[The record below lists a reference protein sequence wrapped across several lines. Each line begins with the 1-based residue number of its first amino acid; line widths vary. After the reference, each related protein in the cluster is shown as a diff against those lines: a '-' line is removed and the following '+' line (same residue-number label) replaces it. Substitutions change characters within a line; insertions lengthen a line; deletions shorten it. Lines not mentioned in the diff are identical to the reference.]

1 MPAPPDVLPWVRAVH
16 VAAAVLWIGGV
27 GFVTTVLLPSVRRDR
42 PPTRRMAVFLRI
54 EGLFA
59 WQARLTVALVGVS
72 GLWMLQAFGLWWRFR
87 EARFWW
93 MHAMVLIWSVFALML
108 YVAEPLFL
116 HRALAQARRPDRAF
130 RLVAVM
136 HWLLLA
142 ASLVTIVGAV
152 AGAHGG

>member
-1 MPAPPDVLPWVRAVH
+1 MPALADALPWVRAVH
-16 VAAAVLWIGGV
+16 VVAAVLWIGGV
-27 GFVTTVLLPSVRRDR
+27 GFVTTVLLPSVRRDQ
-42 PPTRRMAVFLRI
+42 PPMRRLPVFLRI
-54 EGLFA
+54 EEMFA
-59 WQARLTVALVGVS
+59 WQARLTVAVVGVT
-72 GLWMLQAFGLWWRFR
+72 GLWMLQAYGLWERFR

-93 MHAMVLIWSVFALML
+93 MHAMALTWLVFALML

-130 RLVAVM
+130 RLVVVL